1 MKLDR
6 LVLVNWGQLPPGDYE
21 LGNMTLLTGPTGA
34 GKSTM
39 LDALQ
44 TVMTA
49 SYQGI
54 VAYNPGQEETHGT
67 GRRGK
72 TKRTLESFICGAEYS
87 LFSRPDGAHGCVAAV
102 FRPEDGE
109 TTAKP
114 FTAVVAAA
122 ARVDGQGE
130 RRVARLERLE
140 LIIVDEEALGVA
152 DFLKD
157 AQQSEWV
164 AVEDLVKRLKA
175 RYRKVTSFDSH
186 KKDYLCALYGRFR
199 GRTSVTWDETS
210 NAAKAWSQSIA
221 YKPIGSV
228 HDLVRDDILEFDGK
242 LLQESISRIS
252 ELMRQVTNL
261 REEGERL
268 TATVTRLKELK
279 AAIDDTASS
288 FEEQVQ
294 YDLLLARV
302 HLRDDDARIDEER
315 RKIAK
320 DAEIEERNLA
330 LISTL
335 ASQWDNLDRSRV
347 QLAASLQGIAAH
359 GVKERLEVQLRNATG
374 NARKVLDDL
383 AKGLRSAANLD
394 TVAQQLA
401 GKEIPKEF
409 NRLLPAVEALASA
422 YAKTQLGHL
431 AGLAQTVHRAVQ
443 APALVPN
450 ELLELCEQF
459 EGLNGALADVFKAL
473 VGPLD
478 SVLMAIAAD
487 DASLQTRISAEQK
500 TVRDLAAAKAN
511 MAGGGGNY
519 DPATTYAL
527 KCLRQ
532 ELPEASALVL
542 CDLVEPVANT
552 KWQPAIEA
560 YMSMARL
567 NFIVKPEWEAR
578 TIDFLHSI
586 NSKSRVIQGK
596 LCMRHANPANVPRD
610 SMIHELQTNHPIARA
625 YLVDQWGGVVKVANS
640 EELREVSRGI
650 TIDGKASGSRT
661 MYPTE
666 FRELV
671 FGRAARENALQ
682 RTIAQLEAAEK
693 RLDGLQKL
701 HRTLG
706 DVRTLLA
713 TVKEPNFDPDPLLN
727 YAVEI
732 DQAQGDLNQLDLTE
746 VNDLETRLTDLQRQ
760 LAAVAEERKDAENA
774 IALANDRTIKSEDAI
789 KTVQGRRDDRLRELE
804 RQIGRLKQVC
814 ELNPERTYTVLSE
827 QVTEL
832 LAAVVV
838 NEVMA
843 RRETLRSLPAMRIGE
858 VRERLG
864 EHQAAAKT
872 EERFQIH
879 LPYSHEGE
887 GFDPCYG
894 PLVQLGRAV
903 GSLHADLE
911 GVGLYNNRNEVGK
924 AERSFHDVF
933 TKQFCVEIKAKV
945 DDGVRTLRHM
955 NAELQNLKFGTDRFT
970 IDWSKWEPE
979 FEDYYGFFKAVAE
992 LADSPDTVDL
1002 FAETTLTDKHQAVR
1016 DRLVKLLLDKDQE
1029 RAERDL
1035 LRIADY
1041 RNYRRYEIWNE
1052 SDSGGRIALS
1062 TWGTGS
1068 GGQLETPAYIVR
1080 AAVVT
1085 NRMKLFD
1092 KGPSMKLLVSDE
1104 SFSRMD
1110 ELRARAVLRYLR
1122 DNLGL
1127 QLISAMP
1134 TRGAGGLRPEFDR
1147 EFSYSRAGVDAM
1159 NGELDFIIECDERHF
1174 KRDRMREMWD
1184 AHREKAREQARLAF
1198 DAKEPPPAQVP
1209 QPPAGDLLLPDV
1221 LADVA
1226 PASSAE
1232 AAP

>member
-6 LVLVNWGQLPPGDYE
+6 LVLVNWGQLPPGDYD

-39 LDALQ
+39 LDGLQ

-67 GRRGK
+67 SRRGK

-109 TTAKP
+109 PSAKP

-140 LIIVDEEALGVA
+140 LLIVDEEALSAA

-164 AVEDLVKRLKA
+164 AVEDLAKRLKS

-186 KKDYLCALYGRFR
+186 KRDYLCALYGRFR

-242 LLQESISRIS
+242 QLQESISRIS

-268 TATVTRLKELK
+268 TATVDRLKLLK
-279 AAIDDTASS
+279 GVIDETAVA
-288 FEEQVQ
+288 FEQQVQ
-294 YDLLLARV
+294 YDLLLSRI
-302 HLRDDDARIDEER
+302 HLRDDEARVADER
-315 RKIAK
+315 RKIAN
-320 DAEIEERNLA
+320 DGEIEERNLA
-330 LISTL
+330 LIRTL
-335 ASQWDNLDRSRV
+335 TEQWENLDRSRV
-347 QLAASLQGIAAH
+347 QLTATLQGIEAH
-359 GVKERLEVQLRNATG
+359 GVKERLELQLRNATT
-374 NARKVLDDL
+374 NARKVLEEL
-383 AKGLRSAANLD
+383 AKGLRSAANID
-394 TVAQQLA
+394 QVARQLA
-401 GKEIPKEF
+401 GKAVPKEF
-409 NRLLPAVEALASA
+409 TRLLPAVEAVARA
-422 YAKTQLGHL
+422 FGRTELGHL
-431 AGLAQTVHRAVQ
+431 ADLVQTVHRVLL
-443 APALVPN
+443 APSLAPD
-450 ELLELCEQF
+450 ELLDLSGQF
-459 EGLNGALADVFKAL
+459 EGLNQGLADVFKTL
-473 VGPLD
+473 VGPVD
-478 SVLMAIAAD
+478 SVSMAIAAD
-487 DASLQTRISAEQK
+487 DASLSSRIETEQR
-500 TVRDLAAAKAN
+500 TVRDLASTKARL
-511 MAGGGGNY
+511 ASGGGNY
-519 DPATTYAL
+519 DQPTAIAVA
-527 KCLRQ
+527 KIR
-532 ELPEASALVL
+532 EALPEASVLVL
-542 CDLVEPVANT
+542 CDLVEPVSE
-552 KWQPAIEA
+552 KWQPAIEG
-560 YMSMARL
+560 YMGNARFNL
-567 NFIVKPEWEAR
+567 IVKPDWEAR
-578 TIDFLHSI
+578 TIDYLQSWG
-586 NSKSRVIQGK
+586 SKAKVVQGKRCLDKADMSRVTRESI
-596 LCMRHANPANVPRD
+596 
-610 SMIHELQTNHPIARA
+610 IHELHTNHPIARA
-625 YLVDQWGGVVKVANS
+625 YLIEQYGSVIKVDSSHQ
-640 EELREVSRGI
+640 LREVARGL
-650 TIDGKASGSRT
+650 TMDGKGSGSRT
-661 MYPTE
+661 MFVTE
-666 FRELV
+666 RQELV
-671 FGRAARENALQ
+671 FGRAARENALR
-682 RTIAQLEAAEK
+682 RTTAQLEEAEG
-693 RLDGLQKL
+693 RLADLQ
-701 HRTLG
+701 TLKKTLT
-706 DVRTLLA
+706 DVRSLLS
-713 TVKEPNFDPDPLLN
+713 TVREPNFDPDPLLN
-727 YAVEI
+727 HAGEI
-732 DQAQGDLNQLDLTE
+732 DQAKSALNQLDLRE
-746 VNDLETRLTDLQRQ
+746 VNDLETRLTELQRQ
-760 LAAVAEERKDAENA
+760 LGEVDNERKAAQRSVD
-774 IALANDRTIKSEDAI
+774 LAGERTIKSEEVI
-789 KTVQGRRDDRLRELE
+789 RGINSRRDERLSEVQ
-804 RQIGRLKQVC
+804 RQIGRLRQLC
-814 ELNPERTYTVLSE
+814 EVNPERTYTILSE
-827 QVTEL
+827 QVEDL
-832 LAAVVV
+832 LTVATVA
-838 NEVMA
+838 EVTT
-843 RRETLRSLPAMRIGE
+843 RRDQLRTLPALRVGE
-858 VRERLG
+858 VREQLS
-864 EHQAAAKT
+864 EHNAKAKT
-872 EERFQIH
+872 DERFQVH
-879 LPYSHEGE
+879 LPYLNEGD

-903 GSLHADLE
+903 GGMHADLE

-945 DDGVRTLRHM
+945 DDGVRTLRQM
-955 NAELQNLKFGTDRFT
+955 NAELEHLKFGTDRFT

-979 FEDYYGFFKAVAE
+979 FEDYYGFFKAVSE

-1002 FAETTLTDKHQAVR
+1002 FAEATLSDKHRAVR

-1029 RAERDL
+1029 RAARDI

-1041 RNYRRYEIWNE
+1041 RNYRRYEIWNV

-1092 KGPSMKLLVSDE
+1092 KGPSLRLLVSDE

-1110 ELRARAVLRYLR
+1110 ELRAHAVLRYLR
-1122 DNLGL
+1122 DTLGL

-1147 EFSYSRAGVDAM
+1147 EFSFSRAGVNDM

-1174 KRDRMREMWD
+1174 KKDRMREMWE
-1184 AHREKAREQARLAF
+1184 AHREKAKEKARLAF
-1198 DAKEPPPAQVP
+1198 EAKEPALSEPSQAAPA
-1209 QPPAGDLLLPDV
+1209 DLFLPGV
-1221 LADVA
+1221 LDSPA
-1226 PASSAE
+1226 PASSVE
-1232 AAP
+1232 AAA

>member
-49 SYQGI
+49 SYPGI

-114 FTAVVAAA
+114 FTAVVAAS

-242 LLQESISRIS
+242 LLQEGISRIS
-252 ELMRQVTNL
+252 ELMRQVTSL

-330 LISTL
+330 LIATL
-335 ASQWDNLDRSRV
+335 TTQWDNLDRSRV
-347 QLAASLQGIAAH
+347 QLTASLQGIAAH
-359 GVKERLEVQLRNATG
+359 GVKERLELQLRNATG

-383 AKGLRSAANLD
+383 VKGLRSAANLD
-394 TVAQQLA
+394 SVARQLA

-409 NRLLPAVEALASA
+409 NRLLPAVDAVANA
-422 YAKTQLGHL
+422 YAKTELGHL
-431 AGLAQTVHRAVQ
+431 ADLVKTVHRVSQ
-443 APALVPN
+443 APSLVPN

-459 EGLNGALADVFKAL
+459 EGLNGALAGVFKAL

-478 SVLMAIAAD
+478 SVSMAIVADEAA
-487 DASLQTRISAEQK
+487 LQTRISSEQK

-527 KCLRQ
+527 NRIRQ
-532 ELPEASALVL
+532 ELPEASVLVL
-542 CDLVEPVANT
+542 CDLVEPVPNS

-560 YMSMARL
+560 YMGMARL

-578 TIDFLHSI
+578 TIDFLHAI
-586 NSKSRVIQGK
+586 KSKSRVIQGK
-596 LCMRHANPANVPRD
+596 LCMRHANPATVPRD

-625 YLVDQWGGVVKVANS
+625 YLVDQWGGVEKVASS
-640 EELREVSRGI
+640 EELREVHRGI
-650 TIDGKASGSRT
+650 TIDGKAAGSRT

-693 RLDGLQKL
+693 RLDDLQKL
-701 HRTLG
+701 QRTLG

-713 TVKEPNFDPDPLLN
+713 TVREPNFDPDPLLN

-732 DQAQGDLNQLDLTE
+732 DQAQSDLNQLDLTE
-746 VNDLETRLTDLQRQ
+746 VNELETRLTELQRQ
-760 LAAVAEERKDAENA
+760 LAAVAKDRKDAENA
-774 IALANDRTIKSEDAI
+774 IALANDRTIKSEEAI

-832 LAAVVV
+832 LAVVAV

-864 EHQAAAKT
+864 EHQSLAKT
-872 EERFQIH
+872 DERFQIH
-879 LPYSHEGE
+879 LPYSHAGE

-1002 FAETTLTDKHQAVR
+1002 FAETTLSDKHQAVR

-1092 KGPSMKLLVSDE
+1092 KGPSLRLLVSDE

-1122 DNLGL
+1122 DSLGL

-1147 EFSYSRAGVDAM
+1147 EFSYSRAGVDEM

-1174 KRDRMREMWD
+1174 KKDRMREMWE

-1198 DAKEPPPAQVP
+1198 EAKEPAPAVP
-1209 QPPAGDLLLPDV
+1209 QPPPGDLFMPGG
-1221 LADVA
+1221 LADAA

>member
-39 LDALQ
+39 LDGLQ

-67 GRRGK
+67 QRRGK
-72 TKRTLESFICGAEYS
+72 TRRTLESFICGAEYS
-87 LFSRPDGAHGCVAAV
+87 LFSRPDGAHGCVAAI

-109 TTAKP
+109 PTAKL

-140 LIIVDEEALGVA
+140 LIIVDEEALSVA

-157 AQQSEWV
+157 ASHSEWV
-164 AVEDLVKRLKA
+164 AVEDLVKRLKS
-175 RYRKVTSFDSH
+175 RYRKVTSFGSH

-252 ELMRQVTNL
+252 ELMRQVTSL

-268 TATVTRLKELK
+268 TATVNRLKLLK
-279 AAIDDTASS
+279 GAIDETAVA
-288 FEEQVQ
+288 FEQQVQ
-294 YDLLLARV
+294 YDLLWAKI
-302 HLRDDDARIDEER
+302 HLRDDETRVAEER
-315 RKIAK
+315 RKIAA
-320 DAEIEERNLA
+320 DGEIETRNLA
-330 LISTL
+330 LIRTL
-335 ASQWDNLDRSRV
+335 TGQWENLDRSRV
-347 QLAASLQGIAAH
+347 QLTATLQGIEAH
-359 GVKERLEVQLRNATG
+359 GVKERLELQLRNATS
-374 NARKVLDDL
+374 NARKVLDEL

-394 TVAQQLA
+394 QVARQLA
-401 GKEIPKEF
+401 GKVVPKEF
-409 NRLLPAVEALASA
+409 TRLLPAVEVVARAF
-422 YAKTQLGHL
+422 AKTELGHL
-431 AGLAQTVHRAVQ
+431 ADLVRAVHRVLQ
-443 APALVPN
+443 APSFVPD
-450 ELLELCEQF
+450 ELLELSGQF
-459 EGLNGALADVFKAL
+459 EGLNQGLAEVFKTL
-473 VGPLD
+473 VGPVD
-478 SVLMAIAAD
+478 SVSMAIAAD
-487 DASLQTRISAEQK
+487 EASLTTRIETEQR
-500 TVRDLAAAKAN
+500 TVRDLASTKARL
-511 MAGGGGNY
+511 ASGGGNY
-519 DPATTYAL
+519 DSPTAMAVARIRET
-527 KCLRQ
+527 
-532 ELPEASALVL
+532 LPEASVLVL
-542 CDLVEPVANT
+542 CDLVEPAAE
-552 KWQPAIEA
+552 KWQPAIEG
-560 YMSMARL
+560 YMGNARFNL
-567 NFIVKPEWEAR
+567 IVKPEWEAR
-578 TIDFLHSI
+578 TIDFLHTWG
-586 NSKSRVIQGK
+586 SKAKVVQGKRCLDKADMSRV
-596 LCMRHANPANVPRD
+596 PRE
-610 SMIHELQTNHPIARA
+610 SIIHELHTNHPIARA
-625 YLVDQWGGVVKVANS
+625 YLVEQYGSVIKVDTSNQ
-640 EELREVSRGI
+640 LRDVARGL
-650 TIDGKASGSRT
+650 TMDGKGSGSRT
-661 MYPTE
+661 MFVTE
-666 FRELV
+666 RYELV
-671 FGRAARENALQ
+671 FGRAARENALR
-682 RTIAQLEAAEK
+682 RTTAQLDEAEG
-693 RLDGLQKL
+693 RLADLQALKK
-701 HRTLG
+701 TLS
-706 DVRTLLA
+706 DVRSLLSA
-713 TVKEPNFDPDPLLN
+713 VREPNFDPDPLLN
-727 YAVEI
+727 YAGEI
-732 DQAQGDLNQLDLTE
+732 DQAQSALNQLDLRE
-746 VNDLETRLTDLQRQ
+746 VNELETRLTELQRQ
-760 LAAVAEERKDAENA
+760 LGDVDRDRNDAHRAIHLAQERTE
-774 IALANDRTIKSEDAI
+774 KSEEVI
-789 KTVQGRRDDRLRELE
+789 KGITGRRDERLRELQ
-804 RQIGRLKQVC
+804 RQIGRLKQLC
-814 ELNPERTYTVLSE
+814 EVNPERTYTVMSE
-827 QVTEL
+827 QVEGL
-832 LAAVVV
+832 LSAATVA
-838 NEVMA
+838 EVTT
-843 RRETLRSLPAMRIGE
+843 RRDQLRSLPALRVGE
-858 VRERLG
+858 VREQLS
-864 EHQAAAKT
+864 EHNIKART
-872 EERFQIH
+872 EERFQVH
-879 LPYSHEGE
+879 LPYLHEGD

-894 PLVQLGRAV
+894 PLAQLGRAV
-903 GSLHADLE
+903 GAMHADLE

-945 DDGVRTLRHM
+945 DDGIRTLRQM

-970 IDWSKWEPE
+970 IDWSRWEPE

-1002 FAETTLTDKHQAVR
+1002 FAETTLSDKHRAVR

-1062 TWGTGS
+1062 IWGTGS

-1085 NRMKLFD
+1085 NRMRLFD
-1092 KGPSMKLLVSDE
+1092 KGPSLKLLVSDE

-1122 DNLGL
+1122 DSLGL

-1147 EFSYSRAGVDAM
+1147 EFSYSRAGVDEM

-1174 KRDRMREMWD
+1174 KKDRMREMWE
-1184 AHREKAREQARLAF
+1184 AHREKVREQARLAF
-1198 DAKEPPPAQVP
+1198 EAKEPAPSEVP
-1209 QPPAGDLLLPDV
+1209 QASPRDLFLSDA
-1221 LADVA
+1221 LADAA
-1226 PASSAE
+1226 PASSME
-1232 AAP
+1232 TAP

>member
-44 TVMTA
+44 TLMTA

-109 TTAKP
+109 TTAKL
-114 FTAVVAAA
+114 FSAVVAAA
-122 ARVDGQGE
+122 ARVEGQGE

-164 AVEDLVKRLKA
+164 AVEDLPKRLKS

-252 ELMRQVTNL
+252 ELMRQVTSL

-268 TATVTRLKELK
+268 TATVERLKSLRS
-279 AAIDDTASS
+279 AIEETAVA
-288 FEEQVQ
+288 FEQQVQ
-294 YDLLLARV
+294 YDLLLSKV
-302 HLRDDDARIDEER
+302 HLRDDEARVADER
-315 RKIAK
+315 RKIAN
-320 DAEIEERNLA
+320 DSEIEERNLA
-330 LISTL
+330 LIRVLTEK
-335 ASQWDNLDRSRV
+335 WDNLDRSRV
-347 QLAASLQGIAAH
+347 QLTATLQGIEAH
-359 GVKERLEVQLRNATG
+359 GVKERLELQLRNATT
-374 NARKVLDDL
+374 NARKVLEEL
-383 AKGLRSAANLD
+383 AKGLRSAANID
-394 TVAQQLA
+394 HVARQLA
-401 GKEIPKEF
+401 GKAVPKEF
-409 NRLLPAVEALASA
+409 SRLLPAVEAVARA
-422 YAKTQLGHL
+422 FGKTELGHL
-431 AGLAQTVHRAVQ
+431 ADLVQTVHRVLQ
-443 APALVPN
+443 APSLAPD
-450 ELLELCEQF
+450 ELLEVSALF
-459 EGLNGALADVFKAL
+459 EGLNQGLADVFKAL
-473 VGPLD
+473 VGPVD
-478 SVLMAIAAD
+478 SVSMAIAAD
-487 DASLQTRISAEQK
+487 ESSLGTRIENEQR
-500 TVRDLAAAKAN
+500 TVRDLASTKARL
-511 MAGGGGNY
+511 ASGGGNY
-519 DPATTYAL
+519 DPPTAIAVA
-527 KCLRQ
+527 RIR
-532 ELPEASALVL
+532 ESLPDASVLVL
-542 CDLVEPVANT
+542 CDLVEPASE
-552 KWQPAIEA
+552 KWQPAIEG
-560 YMSMARL
+560 YMGNARFNL
-567 NFIVKPEWEAR
+567 IVKPEWEAKA
-578 TIDFLHSI
+578 IDFLHSWG
-586 NSKSRVIQGK
+586 SRAKVVQGKRCLDKADMSRV
-596 LCMRHANPANVPRD
+596 PRE
-610 SMIHELQTNHPIARA
+610 SIIHELHTNHPIARA
-625 YLVDQWGGVVKVANS
+625 YLIEQYGSVIKVDRSDQ
-640 EELREVSRGI
+640 LREAARGL
-650 TIDGKASGSRT
+650 TMDGKGSGSRT
-661 MYPTE
+661 MFVIE
-666 FRELV
+666 RQELV
-671 FGRAARENALQ
+671 FGRAARESALR
-682 RTIAQLEAAEK
+682 RTTAQLEEAEG
-693 RLDGLQKL
+693 RLADLQALKK
-701 HRTLG
+701 TLT
-706 DVRTLLA
+706 DVRMLLS
-713 TVKEPNFDPDPLLN
+713 TVREPNFDPDPLLN
-727 YAVEI
+727 HAGEI
-732 DQAQGDLNQLDLTE
+732 DQAQSALNQLDLRE
-746 VNDLETRLTDLQRQ
+746 VNELEARLAELQRQ
-760 LAAVAEERKDAENA
+760 LAEVDRERKVAQRAVD
-774 IALANDRTIKSEDAI
+774 LAGERTIKSEEVI
-789 KTVQGRRDDRLRELE
+789 KGINGRRDERLSEVQRQIVRLRQL
-804 RQIGRLKQVC
+804 C
-814 ELNPERTYTVLSE
+814 EVNPERTYTVLSE
-827 QVTEL
+827 QVEDL
-832 LAAVVV
+832 LAVASVA
-838 NEVMA
+838 EVAA
-843 RRETLRSLPAMRIGE
+843 RRDQLSSLPALRVGE
-858 VRERLG
+858 VREQLS
-864 EHQAAAKT
+864 EHNAKAKM
-872 EERFQIH
+872 EERFQVQ
-879 LPYSHEGE
+879 LPYLQEND

-894 PLVQLGRAV
+894 PLVKLGLAV
-903 GSLHADLE
+903 GAMHADLE

-945 DDGVRTLRHM
+945 DDGVRTLRQM
-955 NAELQNLKFGTDRFT
+955 NAELQNLKFGTDRFA

-992 LADSPDTVDL
+992 LADSPDSVDL

-1016 DRLVKLLLDKDQE
+1016 NRLVKLLLDKDQE

-1092 KGPSMKLLVSDE
+1092 KGPSLKLLVSDE

-1122 DNLGL
+1122 DGLGL

-1147 EFSYSRAGVDAM
+1147 EFSYSRAGVDEM

-1174 KRDRMREMWD
+1174 KKDRMREMWEV
-1184 AHREKAREQARLAF
+1184 HREKAREQARLAF
-1198 DAKEPPPAQVP
+1198 EAKEPVPAVL
-1209 QPPAGDLLLPDV
+1209 QPPPDDLFLPGGID
-1221 LADVA
+1221 AA
-1226 PASSAE
+1226 ANTSSRE
-1232 AAP
+1232 AVP